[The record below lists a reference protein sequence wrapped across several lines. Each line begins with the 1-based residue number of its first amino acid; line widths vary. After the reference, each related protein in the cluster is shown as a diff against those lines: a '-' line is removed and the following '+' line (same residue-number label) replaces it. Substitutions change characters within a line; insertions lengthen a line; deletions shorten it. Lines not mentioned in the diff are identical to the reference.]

1 MKTTCAVIL
10 SVVLLLCPACTPK
23 MNDPADVQAVKK
35 SFEDFVKAVNAGD
48 AAAAASLMT
57 DKTVYADLNAPVA
70 VGADAI
76 RSFWQAVFGQFKVDF
91 IAQAEDVRVAGD
103 LAIAR
108 GTWAVKLTPKAEG
121 IATLSDTGSWVVSW
135 TRQRDGAWKWDWCV
149 PNSNLPLPGST
160 ASGEDEKALYQ
171 LENDWAQADLKKDA
185 AALDKILANNFQ
197 ANYENFV
204 GNKQQLLADLKS
216 GREKVESNVNSEM
229 KAMVLGETAIV
240 HGVAIAK
247 SSTAGKDTSGQWRYT
262 DVFVK
267 RDGRWQCVTGY
278 SARTK

>member
-1 MKTTCAVIL
+1 MRTSYAVIL
-10 SVVLLLCPACTPK
+10 SVLLLLSPACGQK
-23 MNDPADVQAVKK
+23 VNDPADVQAVKK
-35 SFEDFVKAVNAGD
+35 SLEDFVKAVNAGD
-48 AAAAASLMT
+48 AAAVGSLMT
-57 DKTVYADLNAPVA
+57 DKTFYADLNVPVA

-76 RSFWQAVFGQFKVDF
+76 RSVWQAFFGQFKADF
-91 IAQAEDVRVAGD
+91 IAQAEEVRVVGD

-108 GTWAVKLTPKAEG
+108 GTWAVKLTPKTEG
-121 IATLSDTGSWVVSW
+121 IAPLSDTGSWIVSW
-135 TRQRDGAWKWDWCV
+135 TRQGDGSWKWDWCL
-149 PNSNLPLPGST
+149 PNSDLPLPGST
-160 ASGEDEKALYQ
+160 ANGEDEKALYQ

-197 ANYENFV
+197 ANYEDFV
-204 GNKQQLLADLKS
+204 GNKQQILAAVKS

-229 KAMVLGETAIV
+229 KAFVFGDTAIV
-240 HGVAIAK
+240 HGVAIVK

-278 SARTK
+278 SAKIQ